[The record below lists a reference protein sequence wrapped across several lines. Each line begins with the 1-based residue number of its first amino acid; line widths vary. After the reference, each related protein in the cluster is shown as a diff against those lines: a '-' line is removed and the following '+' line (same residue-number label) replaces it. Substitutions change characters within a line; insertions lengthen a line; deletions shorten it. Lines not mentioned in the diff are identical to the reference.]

1 VTRPGLRRDIVI
13 VVCAISAGIHAA
25 LVPEHL
31 SESAASGRA
40 FIAAAVLLA
49 VLIVALTYRPQ
60 SVAPLAAAALV
71 LTGLV
76 TSYALAVTTG
86 IPFVHPE
93 PERVD
98 GLALVTKAV
107 ELIGLAVALDLTR
120 SRRTALLP
128 FFLNRTEGVRP

>member
-1 VTRPGLRRDIVI
+1 MTGPELRRDVVI

-31 SESAASGRA
+31 RESAASGRA

-49 VLIVALTYRPQ
+49 VVIVGLTYRPGR
-60 SVAPLAAAALV
+60 VAPLAAAALV
-71 LTGLV
+71 LAGLL
-76 TSYALAVTTG
+76 TSYALAATAGV
-86 IPFVHPE
+86 PFVHPE

-120 SRRTALLP
+120 SYGTAQLP
-128 FFLNRTEGVRP
+128 FALDRTEGVPT